1 MIGIFFGFWRKISLA
16 LLMGMIIFTYTD
28 FPEFVAVRFD
38 DAGKPNGFLSKE
50 NFFYLNAG
58 VVVGLNLLFGLFK
71 NQLVKLDFGKL
82 VPTSEWAQQRV
93 ALTTLLLNWI
103 DALLSVIHSFFI
115 FILLGLRNINA
126 DTDQLLTINMNWI
139 LLVGGVLLLSAL
151 FSLPLLLLYTSPKV
165 AD

>member
-28 FPEFVAVRFD
+28 FPELVAVQFD
-38 DAGKPNGFLSKE
+38 DAGKPNGFLNKE
-50 NFFYLNAG
+50 NFFYINAG
-58 VVVGLNLLFGLFK
+58 LVLGLNLLMGLFK
-71 NQLVKLDFGKL
+71 NQIVKLDFSKL
-82 VPTSEWAQQRV
+82 LPQSEWAQQRI
-93 ALTTLLLNWI
+93 ALTTLIINWI

-139 LLVGGVLLLSAL
+139 LIIGAVFLMSAL

-165 AD
+165 SE